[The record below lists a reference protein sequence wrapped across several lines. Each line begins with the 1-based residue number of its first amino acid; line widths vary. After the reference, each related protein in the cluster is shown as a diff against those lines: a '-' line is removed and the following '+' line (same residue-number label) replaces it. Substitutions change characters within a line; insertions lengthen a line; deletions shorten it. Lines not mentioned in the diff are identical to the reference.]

1 MKTSN
6 IKIIKINSLGCPSC
20 IIMNNVFNKIKN
32 EYSFE
37 YEELDFDFD
46 NIEQYNV
53 GKILPV
59 FIFMK
64 NNQEINR
71 LIGEHNYEEFKSL
84 LEE

>member
-1 MKTSN
+1 MKTSD
-6 IKIIKINSLGCPSC
+6 IKVIKINSLGCPSC

-37 YEELDFDFD
+37 FEELDFDFD
-46 NIEQYNV
+46 DIEKYNV

-64 NNQEINR
+64 DDKEINR
-71 LIGEHNYEEFKSL
+71 LIGEHSIEEFRSL
-84 LEE
+84 FEE